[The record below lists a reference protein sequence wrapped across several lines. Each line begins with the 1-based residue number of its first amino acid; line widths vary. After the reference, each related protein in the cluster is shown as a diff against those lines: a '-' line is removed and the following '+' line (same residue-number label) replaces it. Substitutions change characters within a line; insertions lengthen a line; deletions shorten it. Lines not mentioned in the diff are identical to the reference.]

1 MAKFANYTGIK
12 NKKPIKVRVFIED
25 GLEAPAF
32 VKHLGITYKKVSKVE
47 DTKDAP
53 AKGDL
58 VLKKFSDAE
67 VKQRAEKDAEQFMK
81 DLEENPDVYE
91 NAEEL
96 SKKPKT
102 HWVSEFSKVYKR
114 TGNISTIS

>member
-1 MAKFANYTGIK
+1 MAKFANYTGLK

-32 VKHLGITYKKVSKVE
+32 VKNLGITYKKVSNVQ
-47 DTKDAP
+47 DTKEEP
-53 AKGDL
+53 KKGDF
-58 VLKKFSDAE
+58 VLSKFTQE
-67 VKQRAEKDAEQFMK
+67 EIKERAEKDAADFIK
-81 DLEENPDVYE
+81 DLKDNPDVYE

-96 SKKPKT
+96 SKKSKN

-114 TGNISTIS
+114 TGNIKTIS